1 MDANR
6 PPRARVKA
14 LAQGRGDG
22 RGIAIPLAGQVAA
35 RINERDWEDFIFDPT
50 QLANGLRDLVD
61 AVSPDGVQ
69 VTLPEALS
77 GSGLSLQSCE
87 HLRVALEAT
96 RRLRSSMGQRVALLA
111 CLPWAGSF
119 SGGAATLTE
128 VTKEFLAAGADVI
141 YVLEPS
147 SEHPEPLSALA
158 NMARFHQAVAVSTD
172 SRLSLAPVSQIPL
185 TAPRRADGVAIT
197 ETELPRDIDLPLLEE
212 WIDAVRG

>member
-1 MDANR
+1 MDTGL

-14 LAQGRGDG
+14 LAQGRSDG
-22 RGIAIPLAGQVAA
+22 RGIAIPLAGQFAA

-69 VTLPEALS
+69 VTIPEALTEP
-77 GSGLSLQSCE
+77 GLNLQSCE
-87 HLRVALEAT
+87 HLQVALEAT
-96 RRLRSSMGQRVALLA
+96 RRLRSSMGERVALLA
-111 CLPWAGSF
+111 CLPSATSF

-141 YVLEPS
+141 YVLEPN
-147 SEHPEPLSALA
+147 SENPEPLSALA
-158 NMARFHQAVAVSTD
+158 NIARFHQAVAVSTD
-172 SRLSLAPVSQIPL
+172 SRLALAPVSQIPL
-185 TAPRRADGVAIT
+185 TAPCRADGVAVT
-197 ETELPRDIDLPLLEE
+197 ETKLPRDIDLHLLEE